1 MNTIK
6 KISYILNASQKRQF
20 FILLFVTSIVSFLD
34 LVGIGAI
41 LPVLIVLADPAFL
54 ESKYIVAL
62 LKNFNFLNKE
72 NFILYAIG
80 FMFFIFLSKAVIS
93 ILLNF
98 IRYKVLY
105 TFYTTISNRL
115 MGNYLNLPYSKFIQL
130 KVYEKSNVIK
140 TEVEYFI
147 MGVLDPFLLIVLEAF
162 TIILIFG
169 FLLYYDAETAIIVTV
184 FISVIMLG
192 LLYFFGERLKKLGI
206 KRLKYNNNL
215 QQQIIQGLQGIKDIK
230 LASKENNFMEKFS
243 DLTGKWSK
251 VMGSINSW
259 QNVTR
264 HVLELITISTFV
276 FISLV
281 GIYNGQEF
289 SDLIILLG
297 IFAAAAFRIMPSL
310 NRIITSYNSIK
321 QVKPVIDSIYEDIS
335 LDELVS
341 IKKKETNINSQ
352 NIQLIEINNL
362 NFSYPKNKNPI
373 IENLNLKIKKGQ
385 YIGIFGKS
393 GMGKTTFV
401 DLFSGLLTVDS
412 GSIKFDHKD
421 ISTHK
426 KLWRKNISYVPQ
438 SIYLN
443 DESIKENIA
452 FGKKFEEID
461 NVKIMQSLEDARLLE
476 FVSSLDKGV
485 DTIVGENGINLS
497 GGQIQ
502 RLGIARALYRDAQ
515 VLIFDESTN
524 SLDLQTENEFMD
536 TVNKIKGDRTILF
549 ISHKISILEKCDKVY
564 ELYDKKLVERK
575 INQ

>member
-1 MNTIK
+1 M
-6 KISYILNASQKRQF
+6 
-20 FILLFVTSIVSFLD
+20 
-34 LVGIGAI
+34 
-41 LPVLIVLADPAFL
+41 
-54 ESKYIVAL
+54 
-62 LKNFNFLNKE
+62 
-72 NFILYAIG
+72 
-80 FMFFIFLSKAVIS
+80 
-93 ILLNF
+93 
-98 IRYKVLY
+98 
-105 TFYTTISNRL
+105 
-115 MGNYLNLPYSKFIQL
+115 
-130 KVYEKSNVIK
+130 
-140 TEVEYFI
+140 
-147 MGVLDPFLLIVLEAF
+147 
-162 TIILIFG
+162 
-169 FLLYYDAETAIIVTV
+169 
-184 FISVIMLG
+184 
-192 LLYFFGERLKKLGI
+192 
-206 KRLKYNNNL
+206 
-215 QQQIIQGLQGIKDIK
+215 QGIKDIK

-264 HVLELITISTFV
+264 HVLEFITISTFV

-341 IKKKETNINSQ
+341 IQKKETNINSQ

-452 FGKKFEEID
+452 FGKKLEEID

-524 SLDLQTENEFMD
+524 SLDFQTENEFMD